1 MSGLPFVLFV
11 CCTELCLAAILGA
24 GVLPLAGVIVGSCAR
39 RIGVGRGAKRGATSG
54 AGLAAA
60 LVMGQWLQSVWSP
73 GGPNKYLSGYEWR
86 RLATQELPGVGR
98 ITTHEIYLAADR
110 RHWNSMT
117 GAHRPLLANQLVP
130 FGLSLPPAE
139 PGTKRWV
146 VLVSWGGLEEHPEA
160 ARSYPGTISSEQR
173 VVDATFFDCYTFRPY
188 GMAFGYHCQLP
199 ADERPLELT
208 VRPPGLRAIAFDLAV
223 DPPAPHWPRR
233 RMKNR

>member
-1 MSGLPFVLFV
+1 VSGLPFVLFV

-24 GVLPLAGVIVGSCAR
+24 GVMPLAGVIVGSCAR
-39 RIGVGRGAKRGATSG
+39 RIGVGRGSKRGATSG

-117 GAHRPLLANQLVP
+117 GAHRPLLADQLVP

-146 VLVSWGGLEEHPEA
+146 VLVSWGGGWRSIRRLL
-160 ARSYPGTISSEQR
+160 ARTQEQSAQSNALWMPHSST
-173 VVDATFFDCYTFRPY
+173 ATPSDRMGWPSATTANCR
-188 GMAFGYHCQLP
+188 
-199 ADERPLELT
+199 LT
-208 VRPPGLRAIAFDLAV
+208 NGLS
-223 DPPAPHWPRR
+223 
-233 RMKNR
+233 NSQ

>member
-146 VLVSWGGLEEHPEA
+146 VLVSWGGAGGASGGCSLVP
-160 ARSYPGTISSEQR
+160 RNNQLR
-173 VVDATFFDCYTFRPY
+173 ATRCGCHILRLL
-188 GMAFGYHCQLP
+188 HLQ
-199 ADERPLELT
+199 T
-208 VRPPGLRAIAFDLAV
+208 VWDGLRLPLPTAG
-223 DPPAPHWPRR
+223 
-233 RMKNR
+233 